1 MPVYTATVGSPE
13 KRVLTRVL
21 VTAGVV
27 ALVDQLS
34 KLVAGLWVHGDV
46 GLAPGLSLT
55 LVHNPAGPL
64 GVSLGGWTR
73 GLNVVLALVTIGL
86 VLAVARD
93 LARAVRHATL
103 ALGLIAG
110 ASLGNLLS
118 IALTPAGVPDFVA
131 VEVRGKGIVL
141 NAADIAAY
149 AGVVLLVVAAFQLVT
164 ELRARLRVRAEQV
177 RPAAAVLALRT
188 HEREVVR
195 PVFVEGREPAQPARG
210 ERVRPLGVPGSSRG
224 DRAGERTR
232 VLPLSI
238 LEGPDTTGDGSQAGD
253 AR

>member
-1 MPVYTATVGSPE
+1 MGTSD
-13 KRVLTRVL
+13 KRALTRVL
-21 VTAGVV
+21 FTAGVV

-34 KLVAGLWVHGDV
+34 KLVAGLWLSGDIK
-46 GLAPGLSLT
+46 LAPGLSLT
-55 LVHNPAGPL
+55 LLHNPAGPL

-73 GLNVVLALVTIGL
+73 GLNIILALVTIGL

-118 IALTPAGVPDFVA
+118 LATTPRGVPDFVA
-131 VEVRGKGIVL
+131 VEVAGEGIVL
-141 NAADIAAY
+141 NVADIAAY
-149 AGVVLLVVAAFQLVT
+149 AGVILLVVAAFRLVG
-164 ELRARLRVRAEQV
+164 ELKARLRARAEKV
-177 RPAAAVLALRT
+177 RPAAAVLALRS

-232 VLPLSI
+232 VLPLSF

>member
-1 MPVYTATVGSPE
+1 MGTSD
-13 KRVLTRVL
+13 KRALTRVL

-27 ALVDQLS
+27 ALIDQLS
-34 KLVAGLWVHGDV
+34 KLAAGLWLHGDV

-64 GVSLGGWTR
+64 GVSLGAWTR
-73 GLNVVLALVTIGL
+73 GLNAVLALVTIGL

-118 IALTPAGVPDFVA
+118 LAITPAGVPDFVA
-131 VEVRGKGIVL
+131 VEARGKGIVI
-141 NAADIAAY
+141 NVADIAAY
-149 AGVVLLVVAAFQLVT
+149 AGVVLLVVAAFRLVT
-164 ELRARLRVRAEQV
+164 ELRARLRVRAEHV

-195 PVFVEGREPAQPARG
+195 QVFVEGTEPGAPAR
-210 ERVRPLGVPGSSRG
+210 
-224 DRAGERTR
+224 
-232 VLPLSI
+232 
-238 LEGPDTTGDGSQAGD
+238 
-253 AR
+253 